1 MKTFT
6 DKHTL
11 QLTDEDVQVLL
22 NGYETKVYKI
32 SKPLQRFE
40 TGLELYGRYGDCHLV
55 NFKNRMNDHNYR
67 VGLGSSD
74 CLTDIV
80 YTRKFR
86 NPNLYREWYLTEIRA
101 RYNEIM
107 YKIEELAEII
117 GYDYSHLVGQ
127 LNFTKE
133 EQTLMDNWRKEN
145 AREPVRSHDSALGEW
160 EC

>member
-1 MKTFT
+1 MK
-6 DKHTL
+6 
-11 QLTDEDVQVLL
+11 
-22 NGYETKVYKI
+22 
-32 SKPLQRFE
+32 S
-40 TGLELYGRYGDCHLV
+40 V

-67 VGLGSSD
+67 VELGSSD

-145 AREPVRSHDSALGEW
+145 AREPARSHDSALGEW
-160 EC
+160 EY